1 MSVLSSKRQVA
12 KNAIMLYIRMI
23 FTMFVGLYSSR
34 VVLQTLG
41 VTDYGVYN
49 VVAAVV
55 PFFGFFSNSMAASTS
70 RFITLE
76 LGIGDKKRLQKT
88 FSSALIIQI
97 GVALGMILLAETVG
111 LWFLFNMLKIPAERF
126 NTAFWVYQIS
136 AFSVLFDCT
145 QVPYNAC
152 IIAHE
157 KMNVYAYV
165 EIFKT
170 ILKLLI
176 LYLLIIGNLD
186 KLLLYAILSFLVGVI
201 ITLIYRIYC
210 IRNFEECRFE
220 FKIDKDIIKPMLSFS
235 GFDTFTGLCA
245 NVNFQGIPYFI
256 NIVFSVILNA
266 AAGIVLTVT
275 NVFRSFVGNIITA
288 FRPQI
293 IKLYA
298 QEKYKEMIDIYYLS
312 LRMLTFIMTIIITIF
327 IYNCNYILELWLGKV
342 PAYTVILLN
351 ICFFEVFFDVI
362 TSNLKIGI
370 YAAGKIKKYSVFQGI
385 VKLFVI
391 PLAILCLLV
400 VKKPEHIYII
410 NALSTFIC
418 MILSVYYLKENIPY
432 FSIGNFIFNMGS
444 MLLPIVPTIVILL
457 LMSKLRLSNSVSFL
471 SSIGV
476 VLVCM
481 SLFSYI
487 FLGHKNRQIV
497 NTIINNKLLKI
508 FKL

>member
-1 MSVLSSKRQVA
+1 MSELSSKRQVA

>member
-1 MSVLSSKRQVA
+1 MSEISSKRQVA

-41 VTDYGVYN
+41 ITDYGVYN

-70 RFITLE
+70 RFLTLE
-76 LGIGDKKRLQKT
+76 LGRGEKKRLQKT
-88 FSSALIIQI
+88 FSSALIIQL
-97 GVALGMILLAETVG
+97 GVALSMILLAETVG

-165 EIFKT
+165 EILKT

-176 LYLLIIGNLD
+176 LYLLIIGNFD

-220 FKIDKDIIKPMLSFS
+220 FKVDKDIIKPMLSFS

-275 NVFRSFVGNIITA
+275 NVFRSFVGNITTA

-312 LRMLTFIMTIIITIF
+312 LRMLIFIMSVVIIIF
-327 IYNCNYILELWLGKV
+327 IYNCNYILGLWLGKV
-342 PAYTVILLN
+342 PAYTVILLD

-370 YAAGKIKKYSVFQGI
+370 HAAGKIKRYSIFQGI
-385 VKLFVI
+385 VKLLVI
-391 PLAILCLLV
+391 PLALLCLLFA
-400 VKKPEHIYII
+400 KKPEHIYII
-410 NALSTFIC
+410 NALSTSFC
-418 MILSVYYLKENIPY
+418 MVLSVYYLKENIPY
-432 FSIGNFIFNMGS
+432 FSIRDFIFNLGS
-444 MLLPIVPTIVILL
+444 MILPIVPTVVILL
-457 LMSKLRLSNSVSFL
+457 FLNELRLSDSVSLL
-471 SSIGV
+471 SSSGV
-476 VLVCM
+476 ILVCM
-481 SLFSYI
+481 TLFSYI
-487 FLGHKNRQIV
+487 FLGYKNRQVV
-497 NTIINNKLLKI
+497 NTIVKNKL
-508 FKL
+508 FKNFNS

>member
-1 MSVLSSKRQVA
+1 MSELSSKRQVA
-12 KNAIMLYIRMI
+12 KNALMLYVRMI
-23 FTMFVGLYSSR
+23 FTMLVGLYSSR
-34 VVLQTLG
+34 VVIQTLG
-41 VTDYGVYN
+41 ITDYGVYN

-70 RFITLE
+70 RFLTLE
-76 LGIGDKKRLQKT
+76 LGRGNKIRLQKT

-111 LWFLFNMLKIPAERF
+111 LWFLFNMLKIPVNRF

-136 AFSVLFDCT
+136 ALSVLFECT

-157 KMNVYAYV
+157 RMNVYAYV
-165 EIFKT
+165 EILKT
-170 ILKLLI
+170 IFKLLI
-176 LYLLIIGNLD
+176 LYLLVIGSFD
-186 KLLLYAILSFLVGVI
+186 KLLLYAILSFVVGVI
-201 ITLIYRIYC
+201 ITVIYRIYC
-210 IRNFEECRFE
+210 IKNFEECRFE

-293 IKLYA
+293 VKLYA
-298 QEKYKEMIDIYYLS
+298 QEKYAEMLDIYYLS
-312 LRMLTFIMTIIITIF
+312 LRMLIFIMSIVIIIF
-327 IYNCNYILELWLGKV
+327 IYNCNYILELWLGNV
-342 PAYTVILLN
+342 PAYTVILLD

-362 TSNLKIGI
+362 SSNLKIGI
-370 YAAGKIKKYSVFQGI
+370 HAAGKIKQYSFLQGV
-385 VKLFVI
+385 VKLLVI

-400 VKKPEHIYII
+400 AQNPEHIYII
-410 NALSTFIC
+410 NTLSTFTC
-418 MILSVYYLKENIPY
+418 MVLSVYYLKKNIPY
-432 FSIGNFIFNMGS
+432 FSMRNFYFNICS
-444 MLLPIVPTIVILL
+444 MLLPVVPTVIILL
-457 LMSKLRLSNSVSFL
+457 MMNGLKLSKSISLL
-471 SSIGV
+471 SSVGV
-476 VLVCM
+476 IIVCM
-481 SLFSYI
+481 SLFSYV
-487 FLGHKNRQIV
+487 FLGGKNRRVV
-497 NTIINNKLLKI
+497 NTMVKDKLLKRI
-508 FKL
+508 KL

>member
-1 MSVLSSKRQVA
+1 MSEISSKRQVA

-23 FTMFVGLYSSR
+23 FTIFVGLYSSR

-70 RFITLE
+70 RFLTLE
-76 LGIGDKKRLQKT
+76 LGRGDKKRLQKT
-88 FSSALIIQI
+88 FSSALIIQL
-97 GVALGMILLAETVG
+97 GVALSMILLAETIG
-111 LWFLFNMLKIPAERF
+111 LWFLFNMLRIPAERF

-157 KMNVYAYV
+157 RMNVYAYV
-165 EIFKT
+165 EILKT

-176 LYLLIIGNLD
+176 LYLLIIGNFD

-220 FKIDKDIIKPMLSFS
+220 FKVDKDIIKPMLSFS

-275 NVFRSFVGNIITA
+275 NVFRSFVGNITTA

-298 QEKYKEMIDIYYLS
+298 QEKYTEMMDIYYLS
-312 LRMLTFIMTIIITIF
+312 LRMLIFIMSVVIVIF
-327 IYNCNYILELWLGKV
+327 IYNCNYILGLWLGKV
-342 PAYTVILLN
+342 PAYTVILLD

-370 YAAGKIKKYSVFQGI
+370 HAAGKIKKYSVFQGI
-385 VKLFVI
+385 VKLLVI
-391 PLAILCLLV
+391 PLALLCLLFA
-400 VKKPEHIYII
+400 KKPEHIYII
-410 NALSTFIC
+410 NALSTSFC
-418 MILSVYYLKENIPY
+418 MVLSVYYLKENIPY
-432 FSIGNFIFNMGS
+432 FSICDFIFNLGS
-444 MLLPIVPTIVILL
+444 MILPIVPTVVILL
-457 LMSKLRLSNSVSFL
+457 FLNELRLSNSVSLL
-471 SSIGV
+471 SSSGV
-476 VLVCM
+476 ILICM
-481 SLFSYI
+481 TLFSYI
-487 FLGHKNRQIV
+487 FLGYKNRQVV
-497 NTIINNKLLKI
+497 NTIIKTKL
-508 FKL
+508 FKKFNS

>member
-1 MSVLSSKRQVA
+1 MSEISSKRQVA

-41 VTDYGVYN
+41 ITDYGVYN

-70 RFITLE
+70 RFLTLE
-76 LGIGDKKRLQKT
+76 LGRGNKKRLQKT
-88 FSSALIIQI
+88 FSSALIIQL
-97 GVALGMILLAETVG
+97 GVAFSMILLAETVG

-165 EIFKT
+165 EILKT

-176 LYLLIIGNLD
+176 LYLLIIGNFD

-220 FKIDKDIIKPMLSFS
+220 FKVDKDIIKPMLSFS

-275 NVFRSFVGNIITA
+275 NVFRSFVGNITTA

-312 LRMLTFIMTIIITIF
+312 LRMLIFIMSVVIIIF
-327 IYNCNYILELWLGKV
+327 IYNCNYILGLWLGKV
-342 PAYTVILLN
+342 PAYTVILLD

-370 YAAGKIKKYSVFQGI
+370 HAAGKIKRYSVFQGI
-385 VKLFVI
+385 VKLLVI
-391 PLAILCLLV
+391 PLALLCLLFA
-400 VKKPEHIYII
+400 KKPEHIYII
-410 NALSTFIC
+410 NALSTSFC
-418 MILSVYYLKENIPY
+418 MVLSVYYLKENIPY
-432 FSIGNFIFNMGS
+432 FSIRDFIFNLGS
-444 MLLPIVPTIVILL
+444 MILPILPTVVILL
-457 LMSKLRLSNSVSFL
+457 FLNELRLSNSVSLL
-471 SSIGV
+471 SSSGV
-476 VLVCM
+476 ILVCM
-481 SLFSYI
+481 TLFSYI
-487 FLGHKNRQIV
+487 FLGYKNRQVV
-497 NTIINNKLLKI
+497 NTIVKNKL
-508 FKL
+508 FKNFNS